1 MSLFLFVILVV
12 GSWVLVVAT
21 AMIVGGGG
29 CDCGL
34 WVVGSGDVI
43 HNNIYIYI
51 YIYIF

>member
-1 MSLFLFVILVV
+1 M
-12 GSWVLVVAT
+12 VAT

-34 WVVGSGDVI
+34 WVVGSGRDVI
-43 HNNIYIYI
+43 HNNINI